1 MSRRRA
7 LPVLPGDRRIPYL
20 FKTFN
25 HWLVTQGRKYL
36 AGAPQME
43 AEYVKPGNTGI
54 VCRILYI
61 PPGIPHDVYSP
72 VIKGKK
78 TGGFLPDFFVTPSLS
93 EKKRSIKTA
102 AYRQSTPMTIQH
114 LYRFRRLSR
123 TRCLT
128 RSQSKTMMS
137 HLCCCCRV
145 KAEKGS

>member
-36 AGAPQME
+36 EGAPQME

-78 TGGFLPDFFVTPSLS
+78 RGGFARFFFSLS
-93 EKKRSIKTA
+93 LSPIFEKSVPSKLPRTD
-102 AYRQSTPMTIQH
+102 RV
-114 LYRFRRLSR
+114 RR
-123 TRCLT
+123 
-128 RSQSKTMMS
+128 
-137 HLCCCCRV
+137 
-145 KAEKGS
+145 